1 MLDQEDMQRLA
12 HQNGFWTTNI
22 QEDAYAPDV
31 PPQTF
36 DHSSFGDISHLGEEP
51 DTMNQDSAN
60 GFSNEDLHGICMSTH
75 WFGSGTQVV
84 ELGILDASVFGSSDS
99 ELGIF
104 NRTFHQ
110 GSFSGSF
117 MADQQCSYIPI
128 PQLLQQDTIS
138 TASSNGIQRPNN
150 TFSVHERPSRNGLE
164 SFTDQQG
171 FTEDLVPNDSNDC
184 FLLDDIQ
191 RGISRFDSIGDLNM
205 GGVHR
210 TSGHTEP
217 AQLHVPVVFSF
228 LPSKP
233 KRKRKKKGYP
243 KILRL
248 EN

>member
-1 MLDQEDMQRLA
+1 
-12 HQNGFWTTNI
+12 
-22 QEDAYAPDV
+22 
-31 PPQTF
+31 
-36 DHSSFGDISHLGEEP
+36 
-51 DTMNQDSAN
+51 MNQDSAN

-84 ELGILDASVFGSSDS
+84 ELRILDASVFGSSDS

-191 RGISRFDSIGDLNM
+191 RGISHFDSIGDLNM
-205 GGVHR
+205 GGAHR

-233 KRKRKKKGYP
+233 KRKRKKKEGLSENSTSIKLDWKAWKDLLYDLYIKQSHTAEEVAFELLAIHGL
-243 KILRL
+243 KIA
-248 EN
+248 

>member
-1 MLDQEDMQRLA
+1 MLDQEDMQRLV

-36 DHSSFGDISHLGEEP
+36 DHSSFGDISHLGEKP

-184 FLLDDIQ
+184 FLLDDI
-191 RGISRFDSIGDLNM
+191 
-205 GGVHR
+205 
-210 TSGHTEP
+210 
-217 AQLHVPVVFSF
+217 
-228 LPSKP
+228 
-233 KRKRKKKGYP
+233 
-243 KILRL
+243 
-248 EN
+248 

>member
-1 MLDQEDMQRLA
+1 
-12 HQNGFWTTNI
+12 
-22 QEDAYAPDV
+22 
-31 PPQTF
+31 
-36 DHSSFGDISHLGEEP
+36 
-51 DTMNQDSAN
+51 MNQDSAN

-84 ELGILDASVFGSSDS
+84 ELRILDASVFGSSDS

-217 AQLHVPVVFSF
+217 AQLHVPVMFSF